1 MEMIER
7 PKCWLEFGLDLLV
20 KCGGMVMVL
29 LGRSVQATLG
39 GVLQKSSQQ
48 LNFILISPKPLKQ
61 LARLIKSSRWLLY
74 RSG

>member
-20 KCGGMVMVL
+20 KCGRIVMVL
-29 LGRSVQATLG
+29 LGRSVQATLD